1 MDNIKIKYI
10 GHSTFL
16 ITTKSGKK
24 IIIDPW
30 LKDNPSCS
38 EDVNSIG
45 GIDYILITHG
55 HFDHVGDT
63 LDIIKNNPNSI
74 TIANFEMHR
83 WLFVRLVRTLP
94 QLTLCLGNKTTY
106 NSAMPC

>member
-38 EDVNSIG
+38 EDINSIG

-63 LDIIKNNPNSI
+63 LDIIKNNSNST
-74 TIANFEMHR
+74 TIANFEIAQ
-83 WLFVRLVRTLP
+83 WLEKKGGIKDRKSVV
-94 QLTLCLGNKTTY
+94 
-106 NSAMPC
+106 

>member
-45 GIDYILITHG
+45 EIDYILITHG

-63 LDIIKNNPNSI
+63 LDIIKNNNHNINPPQSAPAKKYLKQLSYPGSL
-74 TIANFEMHR
+74 TII
-83 WLFVRLVRTLP
+83 
-94 QLTLCLGNKTTY
+94 
-106 NSAMPC
+106 